1 MRASLALLAGVT
13 FAAQA
18 FTLGDLRGAAVI
30 GRVLDVSVRVQG
42 GAGEEVSASCVG
54 ADLYFSDARQAAP
67 LVTVS
72 TGPDGLAVVRI
83 QSTVIVNEPVVTVQV
98 RATCGSSTTR
108 RYVMLADFPQ
118 LAPTMVDMPVGASDA
133 ASRAASPGA
142 EVVPVLVLP
151 TPAESVPV
159 ASAAGKTVRP
169 AKAVGESKE
178 VRTPSVAKAK
188 KASANLGESTDPVAH
203 KAADKPVRTAGKSV
217 LKLDPLDILS
227 DRIDSLDSV
236 MLFAPTEDA
245 IKHTQQITSLQSD
258 VKTLRDLAAKN
269 DAKLTDMRTQ
279 LQQAQEQQLP
289 MLLVY
294 ALLASV
300 LLCLGAVAWLWQKQL
315 KNQKN
320 AHSAWWQDGE
330 NDGPST
336 ILMPQAAPPAAA
348 VPAVKPVLAVV
359 PPGVAPKP
367 ATVVVPV
374 PMPEK
379 PPTDVV
385 AEQAPV
391 AHDVDLDIDLDNFM
405 LTDAKPVTAPTLPAG
420 TVPPAYRIHQINV
433 EPILDIRQ
441 QAEFFVSLGQ
451 TDRALRILKKQIAEA
466 SEPNPMV
473 YMDLLALYHSLGL
486 KADFREQREAFGQQF
501 NALVPDFPAFNLEGK
516 DLEAYPEVLADLT
529 KRWPGAQALVFL
541 DACIFYSPQA
551 QIRPMF
557 DLAAF
562 RDLLLLHM
570 LAEDMTPD
578 MAVQDAVPMVP
589 VPRPALVSEPMPAIT
604 EPGVEALQLTAP
616 PPLAHAPVVNASAL
630 TTESISNLTLVPTP
644 DAPVSK
650 EATPAAAISLIAAP
664 VEKLVPS
671 IDAVPS
677 RMLDL
682 DFSSLALPA
691 AESSTVADDNE
702 PIIKPPVRY
711 ATRTRWPVTKKP
723 K

>member
-54 ADLYFSDARQAAP
+54 ADLYFSDARQTAP

-72 TGPDGLAVVRI
+72 TGPDGLAAVRI

-98 RATCGSSTTR
+98 RATCGSNTTR

-118 LAPTMVDMPVGASDA
+118 LAPTMVDMPVGVSDA
-133 ASRAASPGA
+133 ASKAASPGA

-169 AKAVGESKE
+169 AKSVGESKE
-178 VRTPSVAKAK
+178 ARPPRVAKAK
-188 KASANLGESTDPVAH
+188 KASTNLGESTDPVAH

-269 DAKLTDMRTQ
+269 DAKLADMRTQ

-294 ALLASV
+294 ALLALV

-330 NDGPST
+330 NAGPST
-336 ILMPQAAPPAAA
+336 ILMPQAAPPAAP
-348 VPAVKPVLAVV
+348 VPAVKPVFAVQ
-359 PPGVAPKP
+359 PGVAPKP
-367 ATVVVPV
+367 APVVAPA
-374 PMPEK
+374 PISEK
-379 PPTDVV
+379 PPTDVAAV
-385 AEQAPV
+385 PAPV

-420 TVPPAYRIHQINV
+420 TVPPAYRIHQISV

-466 SEPNPMV
+466 NEPNPMV

-501 NALVPDFPAFNLEGK
+501 NALVPDFPSFNLEGK

-551 QIRPMF
+551 QIRPLF

-578 MAVQDAVPMVP
+578 MAVQGAGSMVP
-589 VPRPALVSEPMPAIT
+589 VTHPARVPEPMPGVT
-604 EPGVEALQLTAP
+604 EPMLEALKLTVP
-616 PPLAHAPVVNASAL
+616 PPLAHAPVAKATTL
-630 TTESISNLTLVPTP
+630 TTEPVSNLTLVPAPDVPTP
-644 DAPVSK
+644 K
-650 EATPAAAISLIAAP
+650 EATPAATISLAAAP
-664 VEKLVPS
+664 IEKLVHP
-671 IDAVPS
+671 IDALPS

-691 AESSTVADDNE
+691 AESSNVADDNE